1 MITKS
6 DWIQYFPYSDCREA
20 QENAINAAL
29 NAFVTENKRFMVLE
43 AATGVGKSA
52 IGMTIARYL
61 TATQPQSSDTDYKN
75 GAYFLTTQKLLQ
87 EQYIHD
93 FGEPIGDMRQ
103 IMSAA
108 NYQCKHHRKQ
118 NCAESQQQL
127 KSETDSTSKFY
138 RTCKFHCTY
147 REEKT
152 KFIASSESVTNFSY
166 FLTETAYSGKL
177 EPRNLLVIDEAHNA
191 DGELCKF
198 IEISVS
204 ERFALS
210 ALKLEMSELS
220 TQKQSFDWVKN
231 SYIQQLKIHVAQYE
245 MIIEKFK
252 LNEKGNGDFEKITKQ
267 YDMLSKHLTKIEQ
280 FLSLYDEE
288 NWVFNLVEG
297 EGKGMRKLEFKSI
310 DISPYAEQILFKSGR
325 KVLMMSATIINQD
338 GFCKMLGIK
347 DDDVSFMSILSPFD
361 SNNHPIFAFPIAK
374 MSAGTIDADL
384 PKLVEAIKSILE
396 QHPKEKGIIHAH
408 SYKIA
413 SYIKNHIR
421 NKRLIFHGSEDRR
434 KKLEEHM
441 RSKEPTVIVSPS
453 MQEGV
458 DLKDNLSRFQIIC
471 KVPYPYLGDK
481 IVKKRMH
488 RWSWWYAFETAKTVV
503 QSLGR
508 SIRNEND
515 HAASYILDV
524 DWQRF
529 YGNNSHLFPETF
541 KRSLQ

>member
-6 DWIQYFPYSDCREA
+6 DWIQYFPYAECREA

-29 NAFVTENKRFMVLE
+29 NAFITENKRFMVLE

-61 TATQPQSSDTDYKN
+61 TATQPQNSDSGYKN

-93 FGEPIGDMRQ
+93 FGEPDGGMRQ
-103 IMSAA
+103 IMSAV
-108 NYQCKHHRKQ
+108 NYQCKHHKKQ
-118 NCAESQQQL
+118 NCGESLQQL
-127 KSETDSTSKFY
+127 KAETDTTSKFY

-152 KFIASSESVTNFSY
+152 KFISSDESVTNFSY

-177 EPRNLLVIDEAHNA
+177 EPRNLLVVDEAHNA

-204 ERFALS
+204 ERFAQS
-210 ALKLEMSELS
+210 ALKLEMPELS

-231 SYIQQLKIHVAQYE
+231 VYIQQLKVHVAQYE

-252 LNEKGNGDFEKITKQ
+252 LNEKGNGEFEKITKQ

-288 NWVFNLVEG
+288 NWVFNLSEG

-325 KVLMMSATIINQD
+325 KVLMMSATIINQT
-338 GFCKMLGIK
+338 GFCKMLGIT
-347 DDDVSFMSILSPFD
+347 DDDVSFMSIPSPFD

-374 MSAGTIDADL
+374 MSAGTIDTDL
-384 PKLVEAIKSILE
+384 PKLIEAIKSILE

-413 SYIKNHIR
+413 SYIKQHVK
-421 NKRLIFHGSEDRR
+421 NKRLIFHGSEDRH

-488 RWSWWYAFETAKTVV
+488 RWGWWYAFETAKTVV

-529 YGNNSHLFPETF
+529 YGSNSHLFPETF
-541 KRSLQ
+541 KKSLQ

>member
-1 MITKS
+1 MITKI
-6 DWIQYFPYSDCREA
+6 DWIQYFPYSNCREA

-61 TATQPQSSDTDYKN
+61 TATQPQSSDSDYKN

-103 IMSAA
+103 IMSAV

-210 ALKLEMSELS
+210 ALKLEMPDLS

-231 SYIQQLKIHVAQYE
+231 TYIQQLKIHVAQYE

-252 LNEKGNGDFEKITKQ
+252 LNEKGNGEFEKITKQ

-347 DDDVSFMSILSPFD
+347 DDDVSFMSIPSPFD

-413 SYIKNHIR
+413 SYIKTHIR
-421 NKRLIFHGSEDRR
+421 NKRLIFHGSEDRH

-541 KRSLQ
+541 KNSLQ